1 MSQNIC
7 AYFSISENSASLSLL
22 QKKTPILVVPPPL
35 PVTDWSV
42 VYIIFTPSYSILLE
56 TKTIASY
63 TNMNPRNN
71 KDLTRKRTRLCRL
84 KSAVSSFNRVRSRT
98 LKCVLQKYVHILLVI
113 IKEQQ
118 FFTICYSNSYLPK
131 SGLSLLFRGFI
142 SYFSH
147 SMIQCSIFIS
157 G

>member
-1 MSQNIC
+1 MKVSRKMSKFLTDTLNCKQKFVHIFLFQRILHLC
-7 AYFSISENSASLSLL
+7 LFYRKKHLFWLSL
-22 QKKTPILVVPPPL
+22 PPL

-98 LKCVLQKYVHILLVI
+98 LKCVLQNYV
-113 IKEQQ
+113 
-118 FFTICYSNSYLPK
+118 YYW
-131 SGLSLLFRGFI
+131 
-142 SYFSH
+142 
-147 SMIQCSIFIS
+147 
-157 G
+157 